1 MWRKLTDLFSCV
13 GVMSSICH
21 ERDPILSRTSPGFP
35 TVHCCTAFTD
45 CKYLYISYLFI
56 SHHKQQQ
63 WHLGLVRRL
72 KYALNCFVSLNSS
85 EWAALSLQS
94 WACLVCTP
102 AVLPYCSTKEIIISG
117 TADIQYMC
125 CNPCSLDIVMPF
137 ITEQTKC
144 LSLLYIT
151 QGVYL
156 EKTPQ
161 DDGIAFIAA
170 TLHQVSSVAER
181 PFLIMSFSHE
191 VFSCYYPYYWDISFI
206 DL

>member
-21 ERDPILSRTSPGFP
+21 ERDPILSRTIPGFP

-102 AVLPYCSTKEIIISG
+102 AVLPYCSTKEIIIS
-117 TADIQYMC
+117 A
-125 CNPCSLDIVMPF
+125 L
-137 ITEQTKC
+137 QTYSICVVIHVHWILWC
-144 LSLLYIT
+144 LLLLSKQNASHYFT
-151 QGVYL
+151 SPREFTSKRHHRMMGL
-156 EKTPQ
+156 HSSPQ
-161 DDGIAFIAA
+161 HCI
-170 TLHQVSSVAER
+170 R
-181 PFLIMSFSHE
+181 FL
-191 VFSCYYPYYWDISFI
+191 
-206 DL
+206 L